1 MRDSGLRSIAVCCP
15 SDVPEPD
22 GVQQLSD
29 GKEKL
34 GVPSQWTVKVIK
46 KN

>member
-1 MRDSGLRSIAVCCP
+1 MRDSGLQSIAVCCP